1 MRIAHCTVA
10 LVLLVALAGAGHAQ
24 TAPAAAQVDF
34 TVFFQGSAVGVEQVT
49 VARTAAGIT
58 IFGSERI
65 GPPLGILTR
74 RAEIRYTADWRPL
87 DCILEGNVRDQEI
100 ALRTTV
106 AGTKAA
112 SQFMQGST
120 PVSREDEI
128 TADTLILPNM
138 FFGAYAAVA
147 ARLPGAKAGDRWN
160 VFIPP
165 QISAVLTVR
174 TIADDRVRTQAEVLE
189 FRRYGLELANPKNSL
204 QIELW
209 ADAGG
214 RMLRLTVLEQSFDLV
229 RTDIASISSRRE
241 PVSRPNDEQLTIPA
255 LGFSLSATLS
265 KPAPKPGPATRFP
278 AVVLVGGSEPAD
290 REEWAAGIPLFG
302 QLASAIAD
310 AGFVVLRYDK
320 RGIGQSGGRAENTTL
335 SDYADDAIA
344 VVQILKR
351 RKDVD
356 PARIAILGYGE
367 GGAVASVAASRGAN
381 IAALVLVA
389 APGVS
394 GAALAL
400 EQQLYQLDRLN
411 TPEAE
416 KRAKIELQ
424 QRVHQA
430 LITGTGLESIPEGLR
445 RQADT
450 PWFRS
455 FLVYDPARV
464 LKGADQPVLIVHGEL
479 DRQILPANAD
489 KLAAIAKSRKGSAG
503 QAVKLVKL
511 PGINH
516 LLIPAQTGETTEYD
530 RLTDRTVSRDV
541 SSSIG
546 SWLREAMKVK

>member
-10 LVLLVALAGAGHAQ
+10 LVVLVALAGTGHAQ
-24 TAPAAAQVDF
+24 TAPAAVQVDF
-34 TVFFQGSAVGVEQVT
+34 TVFFQGAAVGVEQVT
-49 VARTAAGIT
+49 VARTGEGIT

-65 GPPLGILTR
+65 GPPLSILTR
-74 RAEIRYTADWRPL
+74 RAEIRYSADWRPL
-87 DCILEGNVRDQEI
+87 DCILEGTVRDQQI
-100 ALRTTV
+100 TLRTTV
-106 AGTKAA
+106 AGTKAT
-112 SQFMQGST
+112 SQFMEGAT
-120 PVSREDEI
+120 PVSRVDEV
-128 TADTLILPNM
+128 TADTLLLPNV
-138 FFGAYAAVA
+138 FFGAYEALA
-147 ARLPGAKAGDRWN
+147 ARLPDAKAGDRWN

-165 QISAVLTVR
+165 QTAAVVTVR
-174 TIADDRVRTQAEVLE
+174 SVTDDRVRTQAAVLE

-204 QIELW
+204 QIEVW

-214 RMLRLTVLEQSFDLV
+214 RMLRLTVPEQSFDIV
-229 RTDIASISSRRE
+229 RTDIASINSRRE

-255 LGFSLSATLS
+255 MGFSLKGTFSQPAS
-265 KPAPKPGPATRFP
+265 KPSPATRLST
-278 AVVLVGGSEPAD
+278 VVLVGGSEPTD

-302 QLASAIAD
+302 QLASALAD
-310 AGFVVLRYDK
+310 AGFAVLRYDK

-335 SDYADDAIA
+335 SDYTDDAIA
-344 VVQILKR
+344 VVQFLKR

-356 PARIAILGYGE
+356 PARIAVVGYGE
-367 GGAVASVAASRGAN
+367 GGAVASVAASRGAG

-400 EQQLYQLDRLN
+400 EQQLYLLDRLN

-424 QRVHQA
+424 QRLHQA
-430 LITGTGLESIPEGLR
+430 LITGTGLEAVPEELR

-455 FLVYDPARV
+455 FLTYDPARV
-464 LKGADQPVLIVHGEL
+464 VKNADQPILIVHGEL
-479 DRQILPANAD
+479 DRQVLPANAD
-489 KLAAIAKSRKGSAG
+489 KLAAIARSRKGSAG

-511 PGINH
+511 AGLNH
-516 LLIPAQTGETTEYD
+516 LLVPAQTGETSEYD

-541 SSSIG
+541 SSAIG
-546 SWLREAMKVK
+546 SWLKEAMKAK